1 MDIQE
6 ILENKINNL
15 DEVSESI
22 TDGAQLELLFEG
34 LTSKNNNYRYNCFLL
49 MEKITSKKVIWIYD
63 KWDFLVNLLDSAN
76 SYHRNI
82 GLVLLANLSY
92 SDTENRIESI
102 IDKYFSHFN
111 DEKFIT
117 SRQCIQ
123 NIWKIAANKPA
134 LKDKIVNHLKSFHY
148 SGQHSNLIELDIQ
161 NTLKKIK

>member
-1 MDIQE
+1 M
-6 ILENKINNL
+6 
-15 DEVSESI
+15 
-22 TDGAQLELLFEG
+22 
-34 LTSKNNNYRYNCFLL
+34 
-49 MEKITSKKVIWIYD
+49 
-63 KWDFLVNLLDSAN
+63 
-76 SYHRNI
+76 
-82 GLVLLANLSY
+82 LLANLSY

-123 NIWKIAANKPA
+123 NIWKIAVNKPA